1 MTSNTK
7 GNKEKFLQKLC
18 DHRED
23 INFFPW
29 GRYDWDR
36 CHLVHVL
43 MGTIDAKKKNHGI
56 LCSWPISL
64 KTTSQNAI
72 ETSSLPAV
80 TSKIKFS
87 GKV

>member
-43 MGTIDAKKKNHGI
+43 MGTIDAKKKKTMESYAPGLFH
-56 LCSWPISL
+56 L
-64 KTTSQNAI
+64 KQP
-72 ETSSLPAV
+72 LKMP
-80 TSKIKFS
+80 
-87 GKV
+87 